1 MLNYEYEFELD
12 KYIKQFIRQKQTTEE
27 DLFKFFKETFAH
39 PDKEKEFTHKIAKNL
54 IKITYSFYS
63 TLSNRKKIHFLKA
76 ISKLFYVAL
85 SIAYWD
91 YNLSREDADWWWQGN
106 PHLFVSISNLIEPL
120 EAIRREMGKVNK
132 RYLRKRIL
140 LVEGQSE
147 EQFFRVIQ
155 DTGHLLFDFDL
166 FCYRGKG
173 EIQNLIHL
181 INEKSRQGVGVFLSY
196 DKDGQNG
203 NFLREIKKKCKIY
216 KTLGFK
222 IDFESSFPPL
232 ILQQALKLYFRN
244 YLNRELDIETSSIRR
259 LLRKKMPFLKVFKY
273 QYREDIKKRK
283 LAFILGKL
291 IARELEFHGQEIV
304 YDKRRSKKYQA
315 EIYSFLRDLSKY
327 Y

>member
-54 IKITYSFYS
+54 SKITYSFYS
-63 TLSNRKKIHFLKA
+63 TLSNRK
-76 ISKLFYVAL
+76 
-85 SIAYWD
+85 
-91 YNLSREDADWWWQGN
+91 
-106 PHLFVSISNLIEPL
+106 
-120 EAIRREMGKVNK
+120 
-132 RYLRKRIL
+132 RIL
-140 LVEGQSE
+140 LLEGQSE
-147 EQFFRVIQ
+147 EQFFRVLQ